1 MFVGVLHWRDE
12 PTFAAA
18 STCIVDGRSGH
29 WEDFPGVVLAPS
41 FEVASADV
49 RDHLGPDV
57 RRVYKASPLSVEG
70 QVWTSLLRTLQEAG
84 KELGARP
91 GAQISF
97 HGKVAGGLLSILSRE
112 KPAGMSLSFDQQRA
126 HHEVA
131 LPCPLHA
138 PWSEAQCARARPFSK
153 LLLTSEACG
162 SLHAATGGGE
172 LVHMASLVLGFRDD
186 SRQGALA
193 RYNPWQ
199 GFKKDAHRL
208 GAIHVAGGGAAL
220 PSVSLQHDA
229 NQLVE
234 RAVEVYALRLPCDM
248 VALHQLVDLLQQGGL
263 FATIANFLLDQGIQI
278 QRPTQT
284 VKLTETGVVAEVC
297 AVGRDRGEVVS
308 DERWGVPVCARGVS
322 LWHERERRFS
332 AVRVEITRGRHL
344 RRLRRWLGGLTS
356 R

>member
-1 MFVGVLHWRDE
+1 MFVGVLHWHDE

-18 STCIVDGRSGH
+18 STCIVDGRSGR
-29 WEDFPGVVLAPS
+29 WEDFPGVALAPS

-49 RDHLGPDV
+49 RDRLGSDV
-57 RRVYKASPLSVEG
+57 RRVYKASPLSVEA
-70 QVWTSLLRTLQEAG
+70 QVWASLLRTLQEAG

-91 GAQISF
+91 GAPIAF
-97 HGKVAGGLLSILSRE
+97 HGKVAGGLLSILWRA
-112 KPAGMSLSFDQQRA
+112 KPAGMSLGFDQQRA
-126 HHEVA
+126 RHEVT

-138 PWSEAQCARARPFSK
+138 PWDEAQCARARPFSK

-162 SLHAATGGGE
+162 SLHVATGRGE
-172 LVHMASLVLGFRDD
+172 FVHMASLVLGVRDD

-193 RYNPWQ
+193 RYNPWL
-199 GFKKDAHRL
+199 GFKRDAHRL
-208 GAIHVAGGGAAL
+208 GSGTAL
-220 PSVSLQHDA
+220 PSASLPNDA
-229 NQLVE
+229 NQIIE
-234 RAVEVYALRLPCDM
+234 RAVEVYGLRLPCDM

-284 VKLTETGVVAEVC
+284 VRLTETGVVAEVC
-297 AVGRDRGEVVS
+297 ALGHDRGEVVS
-308 DERWGVPVCARGVS
+308 DERRGVPVCARGAS

-344 RRLRRWLGGLTS
+344 RRLRRWLGDLTS

>member
-1 MFVGVLHWRDE
+1 MFVGVLRWRDE
-12 PTFAAA
+12 HTFASA

-29 WEDFPGVVLAPS
+29 WDDFPGVVLAPS

-49 RDHLGPDV
+49 RDYLGPDV
-57 RRVYKASPLSVEG
+57 RHVYKASPLSAEG
-70 QVWTSLLRTLQEAG
+70 QVWASLLRTLQEAG

-97 HGKVAGGLLSILSRE
+97 HGKVRGGLLSILSGGQ
-112 KPAGMSLSFDQQRA
+112 PAELSLRFDQQRA
-126 HHEVA
+126 RHEVA

-138 PWSEAQCARARPFSK
+138 PWNEAQCASARPFSK
-153 LLLTSEACG
+153 LLLRSEACG
-162 SLHAATGGGE
+162 SLHAATGGQE
-172 LVHMASLVLGFRDD
+172 LVHLASLVLGFRDP

-193 RYNPWQ
+193 RYNPWLQ
-199 GFKKDAHRL
+199 FKKDVHRL
-208 GAIHVAGGGAAL
+208 GAIHAQGRGATQ
-220 PSVSLQHDA
+220 PSAPLQHDV
-229 NQLVE
+229 NQLLE

-263 FATIANFLLDQGIQI
+263 FAAIANFLLDRGIQI

-284 VKLTETGVVAEVC
+284 VHLTETGVVAEVC
-297 AVGRDRGEVVS
+297 AVGHDRREVMN
-308 DERWGVPVCARGVS
+308 DESQGVPVCARGVA

-332 AVRVEITRGRHL
+332 AVHVEITRGRYL